1 MIASEIVVSPPGG
14 ENSYQVVQSDG
25 FFRDGRIR
33 KAAYRNANG
42 PPNGA
47 QHRLHRADEG
57 RSRLTRRYVG
67 RVLLIQAQS
76 RGGIRGVCSEK
87 PAVAQQ
93 SAIVRK
99 RTPRTRRNRR

>member
-47 QHRLHRADEG
+47 QHRLHRAGEG
-57 RSRLTRRYVG
+57 RSRFTRRYVG

-76 RGGIRGVCSEK
+76 RGGIQGSVLRKVGRGATICDRAE
-87 PAVAQQ
+87 
-93 SAIVRK
+93 R
-99 RTPRTRRNRR
+99 RLRTRRNPR